1 MTLAQLFRLYCRV
14 AIIAFP
20 LIAAS
25 HLLRHRPFG
34 YALTEAALWSA
45 ISALVFVV
53 FQYRQA
59 RRGKACA
66 MCVPTEPLA

>member
-1 MTLAQLFRLYCRV
+1 MTIEHLFRLYCRV
-14 AIIAFP
+14 AIVAFP

-25 HLLRHRPFG
+25 HLVRHRPLG
-34 YALTEAALWSA
+34 HALTEAAQWSA

-59 RRGKACA
+59 RRGKVCA
-66 MCVPTEPLA
+66 MCEPPR